1 MLQLKHIVK
10 TYETGGASVKALN
23 DISIEF
29 RNSEFVSILGH
40 SGCGKTTLLNLIG
53 GLDHYTDGDLIIRGK
68 STKQFKDAD
77 WDAYRNH
84 SVGFV
89 FQSYNLIP
97 HQSVL
102 SNVELALTLSGVS
115 KAERRQRAIDALTKV
130 GLADQIHKRPNQMS
144 GGQMQRVAI
153 ARALVNDP
161 DILLAD
167 EPTGALDSAT
177 SVQIMEILKEISKD
191 KLIVMVTHNPEL
203 AEAYSTRIVKL
214 QDGVIVSDSMPYDSA
229 AEAAAAAAATEDGAI
244 APAVV
249 TDGKKKEKKSKEKRL
264 RNKSMSYLTA
274 ISLSLNNLMTKKGR
288 TILTSFAGS
297 IGIIGIALILS
308 LSNGI
313 NLYIAQVQED
323 ALSTYP
329 LTLQENTQDYSALLG
344 AMTQVQE
351 NIQNQNDPNKIYVD
365 DSMDTMVSAM
375 TSTISNN
382 LEAFKA
388 HMDKHSDELG
398 QYVSDIQYTYNFDL
412 QVFSAD
418 GKTQVSPTKIFDN
431 MGSAFSGLTE
441 IMESA
446 GASGM
451 NMGMNVM
458 SQMIDNRDLLNQQYD
473 VIAGEWPAEDN
484 EVVLVVSRGN
494 RISKMVLYM
503 LGVLDQGELEGIMN
517 DLLQGGKYEAD
528 PIEPFSF
535 DDFLGMEFKL
545 LNTSDFFEET
555 NGTYPDHPEY
565 HVWNDVRDD
574 IGYDQVSYVTDKGV
588 TLKISGIICPKENAT
603 ATSIQGAIGYTK
615 GLTDLILEMNES
627 SKVINQQKAAPEYN
641 VLTGLKFERTV
652 YTKETIGELIDT
664 IDDAT
669 MEMLYA
675 YMTEQVHE
683 LFGNEPPVNAETFM
697 GFAYIM
703 DAAQHAQLVEQ
714 MLAIAKQNPDNAT
727 SLQMLC
733 GTLTAMMENKV
744 QITPDNLLTLL
755 PAMTTEQIM
764 VAIAGVPA
772 SDQMPMAI
780 PGLQQMCGE
789 TAMEEIYAFMNTTL
803 LEMSVD
809 EVNFVQLLQF
819 MSDEEFNSLQ
829 DMLYEIAPQTDAT
842 LDSNLTMLGDAE
854 KAKPATINF
863 YAKDFEAKE
872 MIEKFITDYNNGVE
886 EKDQLS
892 YTDVMGILLSS
903 VTTIVDFVSYAL
915 IAFVSIS
922 LVVSS
927 IMIGII
933 TYISV
938 LERTKE
944 IGILRAIGASK
955 RDISRVFNAETLIVG
970 FAAGAIGIIMTL
982 ILCIPANMIFEHFT
996 NIERIAVLPLSGLL
1010 LIVLSVILTM
1020 IAGFFPSKMAAKK
1033 DPVEALRTE

>member
-53 GLDHYTDGDLIIRGK
+53 GLDHYTDGDLVIRGK
-68 STKQFKDAD
+68 STKEFKDAD

-115 KAERRQRAIDALTKV
+115 KSERRQRAIDALTKV

-203 AEAYSTRIVKL
+203 AELYSTRIVKL
-214 QDGVIVSDSMPYDSA
+214 QDGIIVSDSMPYLS
-229 AEAAAAAAATEDGAI
+229 EPETPAATEVV
-244 APAVV
+244 PA
-249 TDGKKKEKKSKEKRL
+249 DCKKAKKVKKSKEKRL

-313 NLYIAQVQED
+313 NLYISQVQED

-329 LTLQENTQDYSALLG
+329 LTIQEDTQDYSALLS

-351 NIQNQNDPNKIYVD
+351 NFQAQDDPNKIYVD
-365 DSMDTMVSAM
+365 DSLGTMVSAM
-375 TSTISNN
+375 TATISND

-388 HMDKHSDELG
+388 YMEEHSDELER
-398 QYVSDIQYTYNFDL
+398 YVSDIQYTYNFDL

-431 MGSAFSGLTE
+431 MGSAFSGMTE
-441 IMESA
+441 MMEAASA
-446 GASGM
+446 GGM
-451 NMGMNVM
+451 STGGMNVM
-458 SQMIDNRDLLNQQYD
+458 SQMIDNQALLDQQYD
-473 VIAGEWPAEDN
+473 VIAGDWPADAN
-484 EVVLVVSRGN
+484 EVVLVVNRGN
-494 RISKMVLYM
+494 RISKMTLYM
-503 LGVLDQGELEGIMN
+503 LGVLDQSELEDIMTN
-517 DLLQGGKYEAD
+517 LMQGGEYESD
-528 PIEPFSF
+528 PIEPFAF

-545 LNTSDFFEET
+545 LNTSDFFVET
-555 NGTYPDHPEY
+555 ANTYPDYPQY
-565 HVWNDVRDD
+565 SVWNDVRDD
-574 IGYDQVSYVTDKGV
+574 LGYDQVSYVTDKGI

-615 GLTDLILEMNES
+615 GLTDLILEMNTE
-627 SKVINQQKAAPEYN
+627 SKVISQQKAVPEYN
-641 VLTGLKFERTV
+641 VLTGLKFERTT

-675 YMTEQVHE
+675 YMTEQIHTA
-683 LFGNEPPVNAETFM
+683 FGETPPVNAQSFI

-703 DAAQHAQLVEQ
+703 DSSQHAQLVEQ
-714 MLAIAKQNPDNAT
+714 MLSIAQQNPENAT
-727 SLQMLC
+727 ALQMLC

-744 QITPDNLLTLL
+744 QVTPDNLLTLL

-764 VAIAGVPA
+764 VAITGVPA
-772 SDQMPMAI
+772 SETMPVEI

-789 TAMEEIYAFMNTTL
+789 TAMEEIYTFMNGVL
-803 LEMSVD
+803 LKMSVD
-809 EVNFVQLLQF
+809 DVNFVQLLQF
-819 MSDEEFNSLQ
+819 MSDEEFNALQ
-829 DMLYEIAPQTDAT
+829 EMLYEIAPQTDAT
-842 LDSNLTMLGDAE
+842 LESNLKLLGDAE
-854 KAKPATINF
+854 QAKPATINF
-863 YAKDFEAKE
+863 YAKDFESKE
-872 MIEKFITDYNNGVE
+872 KIEAFIATYNDEVD
-886 EKDQLS
+886 EKDQIS
-892 YTDVMGILLSS
+892 YTDMVGILMSS

-970 FAAGAIGIIMTL
+970 FAAGLLGILLTL
-982 ILCIPANMIFEHFT
+982 LLCIPANMIFEHFT
-996 NIERIAVLPLSGLL
+996 DIERIAILPPAGLL
-1010 LIVLSVILTM
+1010 LIVLSVVLTM